1 MTSSVILNIVL
12 DDNLKVL
19 GVARELT
26 NKIQKLR
33 KSSGVQIDDAIEVF
47 FSQPGADSAMIKSV
61 LENHSDKIKKMIKKP
76 FLPLSDK
83 KDGAQLIAE
92 EEFVC
97 SHDANDKIMITI
109 CKASGDQIQS

>member
-33 KSSGVQIDDAIEVF
+33 KSSGV
-47 FSQPGADSAMIKSV
+47 
-61 LENHSDKIKKMIKKP
+61 
-76 FLPLSDK
+76 
-83 KDGAQLIAE
+83 
-92 EEFVC
+92 
-97 SHDANDKIMITI
+97 
-109 CKASGDQIQS
+109 